1 MVEVS
6 LIVGKLDASLAL
18 LLTKEHHLIEFPTIL
33 LPKDV
38 QAGSIVKIS
47 CERDEAAEQADK
59 ESFLETQE
67 QIMQTF
73 GTFSPKAP
81 NLRVRNVTETS
92 AVLEWDP
99 IEVAT
104 AEVISLTL
112 FKNGARFGII
122 PSPLTRTAIKL
133 SGLAIDTA
141 YTFELVLAT
150 TAGTYHSEELH
161 IKTHKMTDLTG
172 ITLCVG
178 TIEDTDIDR
187 ADLEETIKNIGAKP
201 LQDKVQL
208 DTTHFVCTVGEG
220 DQWKRALAMN
230 IPVVRPEWIKACE
243 AERRLVSVRAYY
255 LNADPKLRP
264 PVQRSRAASQ
274 VTQASGEI
282 GHRRAVS
289 EITDG
294 PIKPNHP
301 VNNIPQSVPEE
312 SEDTEEKTKQ
322 HEVAQEEAHEPVEE
336 KPATPASETPAVES
350 QSAAATE
357 AAPEAAPEVV
367 ENNVSVAEASTKTP
381 EPKTGADSTAQD
393 DVNDEVNEATSVK
406 HEIETDPATE
416 TAPVAGEKSEE
427 TLKLE
432 EPSPASEESTIAE
445 PVSES
450 VSEPVSEP
458 VAESVAESVAEPVA
472 EPASEPVAEPVA
484 EPAAEPV
491 AEPAAEPVTETEA
504 ETEVKTEETTPV
516 EKTEEDGDITSNGD
530 IGSGLAEAKAEA
542 TAPIEKTEEDGDI
555 TSNGDIGGDLA
566 KDAPEPVPVTTPTH
580 QTEPVDENGDEENG
594 DIADLGETP
603 VDTEESA
610 PLSKSAKKNQKKKA
624 KKAAAAAA
632 AAAVEADKKDDGD
645 LEDVAL

>member
-47 CERDEAAEQADK
+47 CERDEPAEQRDK
-59 ESFLETQE
+59 ESFLNTQD

-73 GTFSPKAP
+73 GTVSPKAP

-99 IEVAT
+99 IEIAT

-112 FKNGARFGII
+112 YKNGARFGII

-141 YTFELVLAT
+141 YTFELVLTT
-150 TAGTYHSEELH
+150 TAGTYRSEQLN

-178 TIEDTDIDR
+178 IIEDTDIDR

-274 VTQASGEI
+274 VTQASAEL

-289 EITDG
+289 EITDS

-312 SEDTEEKTKQ
+312 SEEKDEKSAA
-322 HEVAQEEAHEPVEE
+322 AQEEVNEPAHKETTEPVSKEVAVE
-336 KPATPASETPAVES
+336 KKPDVVPETALNVSETNVVPETIVNNSELQKETETANEIKTNGEVKEETHVES
-350 QSAAATE
+350 E
-357 AAPEAAPEVV
+357 PEAAP
-367 ENNVSVAEASTKTP
+367 
-381 EPKTGADSTAQD
+381 ADE
-393 DVNDEVNEATSVK
+393 DV
-406 HEIETDPATE
+406 
-416 TAPVAGEKSEE
+416 
-427 TLKLE
+427 
-432 EPSPASEESTIAE
+432 
-445 PVSES
+445 PVSEEKVEGTVKPEDPS
-450 VSEPVSEP
+450 PESEAVTL
-458 VAESVAESVAEPVA
+458 AESTVD
-472 EPASEPVAEPVA
+472 
-484 EPAAEPV
+484 
-491 AEPAAEPVTETEA
+491 
-504 ETEVKTEETTPV
+504 TEEAV
-516 EKTEEDGDITSNGD
+516 ENTEEDGDLGT
-530 IGSGLAEAKAEA
+530 
-542 TAPIEKTEEDGDI
+542 
-555 TSNGDIGGDLA
+555 NGDIGGDLA
-566 KDAPEPVPVTTPTH
+566 KELSESVSIKAPTQQLETT
-580 QTEPVDENGDEENG
+580 DENNNEEDG
-594 DIADLGETP
+594 DIADIAETS
-603 VDTEESA
+603 VNEEEPA

-632 AAAVEADKKDDGD
+632 KAAEADEKDGGE
-645 LEDVAL
+645 LEDIVL

>member
-47 CERDEAAEQADK
+47 CERDEPAEQADK
-59 ESFLETQE
+59 ESFLETQD

-73 GTFSPKAP
+73 GTFSPKSP

-150 TAGTYHSEELH
+150 TAGTYHSEELRV
-161 IKTHKMTDLTG
+161 KTHKMTDLTG

-187 ADLEETIKNIGAKP
+187 ADLEETIRNIGAKP

-274 VTQASGEI
+274 VTQASGEL

-294 PIKPNHP
+294 PAKPNHP

-312 SEDTEEKTKQ
+312 SEETEEIPKQ
-322 HEVAQEEAHEPVEE
+322 HEVAQEKAPEPAEE
-336 KPATPASETPAVES
+336 KLTRPVSETPIVEED
-350 QSAAATE
+350 AAATE
-357 AAPEAAPEVV
+357 ATPEAAEEKVSVTEVPTKIPELTTEADSAAQDNISSEVQEATPV
-367 ENNVSVAEASTKTP
+367 EN
-381 EPKTGADSTAQD
+381 
-393 DVNDEVNEATSVK
+393 
-406 HEIETDPATE
+406 ETQSDPAAE
-416 TAPVAGEKSEE
+416 IAPIAEEKAEE
-427 TLKLE
+427 TVKPE
-432 EPSPASEESTIAE
+432 EPSPVSEESTIT
-445 PVSES
+445 
-450 VSEPVSEP
+450 
-458 VAESVAESVAEPVA
+458 
-472 EPASEPVAEPVA
+472 
-484 EPAAEPV
+484 EPAAEAEAEVEAPV
-491 AEPAAEPVTETEA
+491 EKTEA
-504 ETEVKTEETTPV
+504 EVEAPVEKAEAEVEAPV
-516 EKTEEDGDITSNGD
+516 EKTEEDGDMISNGD
-530 IGSGLAEAKAEA
+530 LGGDLAQDAPEPVTAKTLTQQPELVD
-542 TAPIEKTEEDGDI
+542 ENGNEEDGDI
-555 TSNGDIGGDLA
+555 ADLA
-566 KDAPEPVPVTTPTH
+566 
-580 QTEPVDENGDEENG
+580 
-594 DIADLGETP
+594 ETP
-603 VDTEESA
+603 VNTDEPA
-610 PLSKSAKKNQKKKA
+610 PLSKNAKKNQKKKA

-632 AAAVEADKKDDGD
+632 AAEADKKDDGD
-645 LEDVAL
+645 LEEVAL